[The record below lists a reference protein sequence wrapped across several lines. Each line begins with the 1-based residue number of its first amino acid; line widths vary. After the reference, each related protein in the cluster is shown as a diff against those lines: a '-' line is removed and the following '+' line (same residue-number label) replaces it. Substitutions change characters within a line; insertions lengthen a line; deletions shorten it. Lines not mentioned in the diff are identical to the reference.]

1 MKNKMLEQYRNEL
14 DNVDKEIINLLAKRF
29 EIVKQIGKYKKE
41 NNIWILQKWRWE
53 EVLKSR
59 KQIAKNLWINEN
71 LIESIWNLIHQEAL
85 KLEK

>member
-29 EIVKQIGKYKKE
+29 EIVQKIWNFKKE
-41 NNIWILQKWRWE
+41 NNIWILQLWRWE
-53 EVLKSR
+53 EVLENR
-59 KQIAKNLWINEN
+59 KQIAKDLWINEN
-71 LIESIWNLIHQEAL
+71 LIEYIWNLIHEEAL

>member
-1 MKNKMLEQYRNEL
+1 MLKTYRNEL

-29 EIVKQIGKYKKE
+29 EIVKQIWKYKKE
-41 NNIWILQKWRWE
+41 NNIWILQKWRWK
-53 EVLKSR
+53 EVLKNR